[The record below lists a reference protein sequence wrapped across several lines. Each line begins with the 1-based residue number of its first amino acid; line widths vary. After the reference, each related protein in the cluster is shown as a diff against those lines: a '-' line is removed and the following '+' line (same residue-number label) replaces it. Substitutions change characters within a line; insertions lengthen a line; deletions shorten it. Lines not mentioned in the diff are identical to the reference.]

1 MAGNAF
7 VTSDITPAWAVFAQN
22 VSDATVFGALPG
34 FPPFPWT
41 SRGGSTAHRSQFLA
55 SAGGGSGVLKT
66 LQGRT
71 CADFAGSVS
80 SAMPTALA
88 GR

>member
-1 MAGNAF
+1 MTGNAF
-7 VTSDITPAWAVFAQN
+7 VASDITPDWAIFAQN

-41 SRGGSTAHRSQFLA
+41 SRGGGAAHRFQFFA
-55 SAGGGSGVLKT
+55 SAGGGSGVKT
-66 LQGRT
+66 LQGCT

-80 SAMPTALA
+80 SAMPMAVA